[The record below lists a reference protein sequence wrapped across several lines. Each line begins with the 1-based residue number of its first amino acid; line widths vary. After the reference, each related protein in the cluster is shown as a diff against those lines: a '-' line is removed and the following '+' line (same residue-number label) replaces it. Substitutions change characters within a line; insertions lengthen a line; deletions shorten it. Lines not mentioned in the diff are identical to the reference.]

1 MTAAVVRR
9 ALLTPLVLAL
19 EVVGIPL
26 LAVLLLVATPWA
38 AITDRT
44 YSVPRAMV
52 VTIAYLALDLW
63 AFGLCALAAL
73 ESLLRRTGRAALT
86 RRASRIG
93 TRVLDR
99 LYVVARRVLDLHV
112 VVEDSDA
119 ALAAVSADRAPLI
132 VLSRHA
138 GPGDT
143 FLVVHAL
150 LMRQRRVR
158 VLLRAALRLDPGID
172 VLGSLLS
179 FAFVR
184 RGAGKSAPTL
194 QRIAGLAA
202 AMDNEDAFVLFPEGG
217 NVSRERV
224 QRRVQRLREQGSEWQ
239 ADAAAR
245 MRHLGP
251 PFPGGVL
258 AALRG
263 SPSADVLFVAHSGLA
278 GMEGPVWHWIPVHR
292 TLRMRWLLV
301 PADEVPRDEESQ
313 TRWLFDWW
321 QRLDD
326 TVERAFSG

>member
-1 MTAAVVRR
+1 MTVAVLRR

-19 EVVGIPL
+19 EIVGIPL
-26 LAVLLLVATPWA
+26 LTVLLLVATPLA
-38 AITDRT
+38 ALMDRS
-44 YSVPRAMV
+44 YKVPRAMV
-52 VTIAYLALDLW
+52 VTIAYLALDVW
-63 AFGLCALAAL
+63 AFVLCAIAAL
-73 ESLLRRTGRAALT
+73 DCLLRRTGRAALT
-86 RRASRIG
+86 QRASRIG
-93 TRVLDR
+93 TRDLHR
-99 LYVVARRVLDLHV
+99 LYAVARRVLDLHV
-112 VVEDSDA
+112 VLEDSDEA
-119 ALAAVSADRAPLI
+119 VAAVAAERAPLI

-143 FLVVHAL
+143 FLVVHEL
-150 LMRQRRVR
+150 LMCERRVR

-184 RGAGKSAPTL
+184 RGAGKSAPTM
-194 QRIAGLAA
+194 QRIARLAA
-202 AMDNEDAFVLFPEGG
+202 AMDAEDAFVLFPEGG

-224 QRRVQRLREQGSEWQ
+224 QRRLQRLREQGSEWQ

-245 MRHLGP
+245 LRHVGP

-258 AALRG
+258 AALSE

-278 GMEGPVWHWIPVHR
+278 GMEGPVWRWIPVHR

-301 PADEVPRDEESQ
+301 PADEVPRGEEAQ
-313 TRWLFDWW
+313 TRWLFEWW

-326 TVERAFSG
+326 IVENAFAR

>member
-1 MTAAVVRR
+1 MTFAVLRR

-26 LAVLLLVATPWA
+26 LAVLLLVATPLA
-38 AITDRT
+38 AVTDRS

-63 AFGLCALAAL
+63 AFVLCAVARLD
-73 ESLLRRTGRAALT
+73 SVVRRTGRAVLT
-86 RRASRIG
+86 QRASRIG
-93 TRVLDR
+93 TRVLHR
-99 LYVVARRVLDLHV
+99 LYAVAGRVLDLHV
-112 VVEDSDA
+112 VVEDSDQ
-119 ALAAVSADRAPLI
+119 AVAVITAKRAPLI

-150 LMRQRRVR
+150 LMRERRVR

-224 QRRVQRLREQGSEWQ
+224 QRRVQRLREQGSEWE
-239 ADAAAR
+239 ADAAAQLQ
-245 MRHLGP
+245 HLGP
-251 PFPGGVL
+251 PYPGGVV

-263 SPSADVLFVAHSGLA
+263 SPPADVLFVAHSGLA
-278 GMEGPVWHWIPVHR
+278 GMEGPVWRWIPVHR

-301 PADEVPRDEESQ
+301 AADEVPRDEEGQ

-326 TVERAFSG
+326 TVGDAFAR